1 MRATAEQNK
10 VSVKAYAGTTGV
22 LLAMNVPA
30 EGRDDLLGFAIHREG
45 GDKPAQWLNGM
56 MSFPGVEHKP
66 GEPLSTE
73 QAPIQKFRW
82 SDYRV
87 YPDTTYR
94 YEVHPVRGTP
104 ADPKIEA
111 GPTIEVR
118 TESIRRGEHRVL
130 FNRAAAA
137 SQAFSRKFPDIDA
150 ELAQAKKEGKPQELP
165 SEALAWLSRGVLE
178 QINGFIARAA
188 DATWGLDIAI
198 YEYEL
203 PAIIESVKAA
213 LDRGADVR
221 IVFHAAP
228 GDSQTT
234 VNEENL
240 KGWPTDRMRPRV
252 TSNIFHDKFAVL
264 SRVRAGKR
272 DPAAVLCGSTN
283 WTRSGVYLQANVV
296 HIAESAEL
304 AGRYLT
310 LFEVLFGGA
319 TVPETKQWIDD
330 NDPLPDAPPV
340 VAGFSPRS
348 GEKDLDAFVATIDQ
362 AKSDV
367 LFCTAFDLNDRIEKA
382 LLGEPHDDVLRIGL
396 QNRPSVITGFHRD
409 RTADF
414 AATAYLKEGLEG
426 YLAEKTRQPSGILIH
441 TKLVVV
447 NFTSDAPVVISGSHN
462 LSAAASGQN
471 DENFLVVRGDT
482 NVADC
487 YGVEAMRLY
496 DHYRYRWLLDP
507 DNKDPRPD
515 DPCPGRPPNTLC
527 PDGRWTKNYFEPGTL
542 EAADRERFGVPVS

>member
-1 MRATAEQNK
+1 VRATADQNK
-10 VSVKAYAGTTGV
+10 VSVRAYAGTTGV
-22 LLAMNVPA
+22 LLAMNDPDA
-30 EGRDDLLGFAIHREG
+30 RREDLLGFASHRAG
-45 GDKPAQWLNGM
+45 GDKPAEWLTGM
-56 MSFPGVEHKP
+56 ISFPGVEHKP

-87 YPDTTYR
+87 YPDTTYK
-94 YEVHPVRGTP
+94 YEVHPVRGKP
-104 ADPKIEA
+104 ESPKIEA
-111 GPTIEVR
+111 GPMIEVR
-118 TESIRRGEHRVL
+118 TESVRRGEHRVL

-137 SQAFSRKFPDIDA
+137 SQAFSRKFPDVDA
-150 ELAQAKKEGKPQELP
+150 ELAEAKKEGKPQELP

-188 DATWGLDIAI
+188 DATWALDIAI

-203 PAIIESVKAA
+203 PAIIDSVKAA

-228 GDSQTT
+228 GDTQTT
-234 VNEENL
+234 ENEKNL
-240 KGWPTDRMRPRV
+240 AGWPADRMRPRV

-264 SRVRAGKR
+264 SRVRADKR
-272 DPAAVLCGSTN
+272 DPVSVLCGSTN

-304 AGRYLT
+304 AGRYET
-310 LFEVLFGGA
+310 LFELLFGGA
-319 TVPETKQWIDD
+319 TVPQTKKWIDD
-330 NDPLPDAPPV
+330 NDPLPDDPI

-396 QNRPSVITGFHRD
+396 QNRPSEITGYHRD

-414 AATAYLKEGLEG
+414 VATAYLKEGLDG

-441 TKLVVV
+441 TKLVVI
-447 NFTSDAPVVISGSHN
+447 NFTSAEPVVISGSHN
-462 LSAAASGQN
+462 LSAAASGSN
-471 DENFLVVRGDT
+471 DENFLVVRGDAD
-482 NVADC
+482 VADC
-487 YGVEAMRLY
+487 YGV
-496 DHYRYRWLLDP
+496 
-507 DNKDPRPD
+507 
-515 DPCPGRPPNTLC
+515 
-527 PDGRWTKNYFEPGTL
+527 
-542 EAADRERFGVPVS
+542 

>member
-1 MRATAEQNK
+1 M
-10 VSVKAYAGTTGV
+10 
-22 LLAMNVPA
+22 
-30 EGRDDLLGFAIHREG
+30 
-45 GDKPAQWLNGM
+45 
-56 MSFPGVEHKP
+56 
-66 GEPLSTE
+66 
-73 QAPIQKFRW
+73 
-82 SDYRV
+82 
-87 YPDTTYR
+87 
-94 YEVHPVRGTP
+94 
-104 ADPKIEA
+104 
-111 GPTIEVR
+111 
-118 TESIRRGEHRVL
+118 
-130 FNRAAAA
+130 
-137 SQAFSRKFPDIDA
+137 
-150 ELAQAKKEGKPQELP
+150 
-165 SEALAWLSRGVLE
+165 LE

-188 DATWGLDIAI
+188 DATWALDIAI

-203 PAIIESVKAA
+203 PAIIDSVKAA

-228 GDSQTT
+228 GDTQTAE
-234 VNEENL
+234 NEKNL
-240 KGWPTDRMRPRV
+240 AGWPADRMRPRV

-264 SRVRAGKR
+264 SRVRADKR
-272 DPAAVLCGSTN
+272 DPVSVLCGSTN

-319 TVPETKQWIDD
+319 TVPETKKWIDD
-330 NDPLPDAPPV
+330 NDPLPDDPI

-396 QNRPSVITGFHRD
+396 QNKPSEITGYHRD

-414 AATAYLKEGLEG
+414 VATAYLKEGLDG

-447 NFTSDAPVVISGSHN
+447 NFTSDDPVVISGSHN
-462 LSAAASGQN
+462 LSAAASGSN

-482 NVADC
+482 DVADC

-496 DHYRYRWLLDP
+496 DHYRYRWVFDSK
-507 DNKDPRPD
+507 NTEQRAD
-515 DPCPGRPPNTLC
+515 DPVRGGRRTRSARTAAGRRTTSSPERSRPPTGSASVSPSPEEATSMAEPNDRFRILSVDGGGMRGLIPARVIENLEQRLQAQAGPDARVVDYFHMFAGTSTGGLVALSLTVPEQPGGDRPKVSASELAELYTRDGKGIFHRSLWQKLITLWGLRR
-527 PDGRWTKNYFEPGTL
+527 PKYTL
-542 EAADRERFGVPVS
+542 GPLEEAVKRNLGADAKLADALRELVVVAYDMTDREP